1 MPEELA
7 FELYW
12 SFRSP
17 YSYLLLPRVREL
29 VERYRVRAEVRI
41 VRPLAVRTPE
51 LFTEGNPLWAPYVIR
66 DATRTAEYLGLPFR
80 WPARPDPVVMEAG
93 RFAEQQPH
101 ITRLSRL
108 GSAAVEAG
116 RGLEFIGEVSWTLFS
131 GEVDGWDRG
140 EHLAHAAARAGLDLR
155 TLEQSAAAQEQRLD
169 QVIEENERAQ
179 TQAGHW
185 GVPLMVFQG
194 EPFFGQDRLDML
206 IWRLRQHGLQ
216 RR

>member
-1 MPEELA
+1 MSEELT

-29 VERYRVRAEVRI
+29 VARYRVRTEVRI

-108 GSAAVEAG
+108 GTAAVEAG
-116 RGLEFIGEVSWTLFS
+116 RGLEFIAEVSWTLFS

-140 EHLAHAAARAGLDLR
+140 EHLARAAARAGLDLR
-155 TLEQSAAAQEQRLD
+155 TLENSAAAQGQRLD
-169 QVIEENERAQ
+169 LVIEENERAQ
-179 TQAGHW
+179 AQAGHW

-194 EPFFGQDRLDML
+194 EPFFGQDRLDVL

-216 RR
+216 GR